1 MYATD
6 FLVRTGLSVWLISMG
21 KPVDLEQLAAHAAIE
36 NKDKI

>member
-1 MYATD
+1 MG
-6 FLVRTGLSVWLISMG
+6 TGLSVWLISMG